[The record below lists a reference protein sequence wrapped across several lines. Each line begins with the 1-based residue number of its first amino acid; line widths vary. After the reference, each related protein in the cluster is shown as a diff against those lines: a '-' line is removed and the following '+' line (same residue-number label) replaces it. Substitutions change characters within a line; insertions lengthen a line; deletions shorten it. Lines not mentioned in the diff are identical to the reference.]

1 MKDAGTSVNND
12 NRAGFDLLK
21 SGLVLALC
29 GVLAGCSYGRTSPAD
44 IKPVYRVLNSPLPV
58 PSPRWNPKR
67 QYANNSRNVSASANT
82 RVRSTGKPKTVVP
95 ARTAART
102 PAQTPVSG
110 AVLTVARG
118 DTLYSLSRKSGVPV
132 RSMIAA
138 NSLRAP
144 YTLAIGQKLKV
155 PLALQHTVVRG
166 DTGYSI
172 SRRYGVNIADL
183 MRENSIRKPYT
194 LAVGQILNLP
204 GGATPAAVPANRR
217 TASTGNVK
225 PAPKGRVVALPAPP
239 ARSQSG
245 FRWPIEG
252 QLASRFGPKEGGLH
266 NDGINILAKQGTP
279 VRSAESGVVVYASN
293 ALEGY
298 GNLLLLKHADGWLTA
313 YAHNERLLVNK
324 GDQIDKGQIIAR
336 VGSTGGVTDPQLH
349 FEIRKGR
356 RALDPLDYLRGSV
369 AAR

>member
-1 MKDAGTSVNND
+1 VSSVDKD
-12 NRAGFDLLK
+12 NRAGVSLLK
-21 SGLVLALC
+21 SSFAVALC
-29 GVLAGCSYGRTSPAD
+29 VALAGCSFGRTSPAD

-58 PSPRWNPKR
+58 PSPRWNPRR
-67 QYANNSRNVSASANT
+67 QHASASGNISASANS
-82 RVRSTGKPKTVVP
+82 RVRSVGKPKLVVP
-95 ARTAART
+95 AGAS
-102 PAQTPVSG
+102 AQTPVSG
-110 AVLTVARG
+110 AVITVARG
-118 DTLYSLSRKSGVPV
+118 DTLYSLARRNGVPV
-132 RSMIAA
+132 RSMVAA
-138 NSLRAP
+138 NNLRAP

-155 PLALQHTVVRG
+155 PVALQHTVARG
-166 DTGYSI
+166 ETGYGI
-172 SRRYGVNIADL
+172 SRRYGVNITAL
-183 MRENSIRKPYT
+183 MRENGIRKPYR
-194 LAVGQILNLP
+194 LSVGQVLRLP
-204 GGATPAAVPANRR
+204 GGARPAAQQVASVNRPK
-217 TASTGNVK
+217 AS
-225 PAPKGRVVALPAPP
+225 APSAPRGRVVPTPTPP
-239 ARSQSG
+239 ARSSSG
-245 FRWPIEG
+245 FGWPVDG
-252 QLASRFGPKEGGLH
+252 KLASRFGPKEGGLH

-324 GDQIDKGQIIAR
+324 GDKITKGQVIAR

>member
-1 MKDAGTSVNND
+1 MKDAVTSVDRD
-12 NRAGFDLLK
+12 NRAVFGLLK
-21 SGLVLALC
+21 SGFVLALC
-29 GVLAGCSYGRTSPAD
+29 AALAGCSFGRTAPAD

-67 QYANNSRNVSASANT
+67 QYAKNSNNISASAVS
-82 RVRSTGKPKTVVP
+82 RPRSTGKPILVVP
-95 ARTAART
+95 PQRVV
-102 PAQTPVSG
+102 QTPVSG
-110 AVLTVARG
+110 ATISVAKG
-118 DTLYSLSRKSGVPV
+118 DTLYSLARKSGVPV

-138 NSLRAP
+138 NGLRAP
-144 YTLAIGQKLKV
+144 YTLAIGQELKL
-155 PLALQHTVVRG
+155 PLALQHTVVKG
-166 DTGYSI
+166 ETGYGI
-172 SRRYGVNIADL
+172 SRRYGVNISAL
-183 MRENSIRKPYT
+183 MRENGIRKPYR
-194 LAVGQILNLP
+194 LAVGQVLTLP
-204 GGATPAAVPANRR
+204 GGATPAAAAARQ
-217 TASTGNVK
+217 TASASRPK
-225 PAPKGRVVALPAPP
+225 AAPKGRVVALPAPP

-245 FRWPIEG
+245 FRWPIDG
-252 QLASRFGPKEGGLH
+252 KLASRFGPKEGGLH

-324 GDQIDKGQIIAR
+324 GDQINKGQIIAR

>member
-1 MKDAGTSVNND
+1 MNDAGTSVDND
-12 NRAGFDLLK
+12 NRAMFGLLK
-21 SGLVLALC
+21 CGSVLVLC
-29 GVLAGCSYGRTSPAD
+29 TVLAGCSFGRTAPAD

-67 QYANNSRNVSASANT
+67 QHANNASTIRASSVSRPRT
-82 RVRSTGKPKTVVP
+82 TGKPILVAPSQRV
-95 ARTAART
+95 
-102 PAQTPVSG
+102 AQTPVSG
-110 AVLTVARG
+110 ATISVAKG
-118 DTLYSLSRKSGVPV
+118 DTLYSLARKSGVPV

-138 NSLRAP
+138 NGLRSP
-144 YTLAIGQKLKV
+144 YTLAIGQKLKL
-155 PLALQHTVVRG
+155 PLALQHTVVKG
-166 DTGYSI
+166 ETGYGI
-172 SRRYGVNIADL
+172 SRRYGVNITAL
-183 MRENSIRKPYT
+183 MRENNIRKPYS
-194 LAVGQILNLP
+194 LAVGQVLKLP
-204 GGATPAAVPANRR
+204 GGARPAAPAARQTASANRP
-217 TASTGNVK
+217 TA
-225 PAPKGRVVALPAPP
+225 APTNTPRGRVVALPAPP

-245 FRWPIEG
+245 FRWPIDG
-252 QLASRFGPKEGGLH
+252 KLASRFGPKEGGLH

-324 GDQIDKGQIIAR
+324 GDQINKGQIIAR

-369 AAR
+369 ASSR

>member
-1 MKDAGTSVNND
+1 MKDAGTSVDKD
-12 NRAGFDLLK
+12 NRAVFGLLK
-21 SGLVLALC
+21 SGFVLALC
-29 GVLAGCSYGRTSPAD
+29 AALAGCSFGRTAPAD

-67 QYANNSRNVSASANT
+67 QYASVSANT
-82 RVRSTGKPKTVVP
+82 RIRSIGKPKTVVP
-95 ARTAART
+95 TRTAAR
-102 PAQTPVSG
+102 PAVQTPVSG
-110 AVLTVARG
+110 TMVTVAKG
-118 DTLYSLSRKSGVPV
+118 DTLYSLARKNSVPV
-132 RSMIAA
+132 RSMISA
-138 NSLRAP
+138 NGLRAP
-144 YTLAIGQKLKV
+144 YTLAIGQKLKL
-155 PLALQHTVVRG
+155 PLSLQHTVVRG
-166 DTGYSI
+166 ETGYGI
-172 SRRYGVNIADL
+172 SRRYGVNITVL
-183 MRENSIRKPYT
+183 MRENGIRKPYT
-194 LAVGQILNLP
+194 LAVGQVLKLP
-204 GGATPAAVPANRR
+204 GSATPAARQVAS
-217 TASTGNVK
+217 ASTPNAA
-225 PAPKGRVVALPAPP
+225 PRTAPKGRVVALPAPP
-239 ARSQSG
+239 SRSQSG

>member
-1 MKDAGTSVNND
+1 MNTNIRPVFS
-12 NRAGFDLLK
+12 LLK
-21 SGLVLALC
+21 GGLLLLLYAT
-29 GVLAGCSYGRTSPAD
+29 LAGCGMGRTAPAD

-67 QYANNSRNVSASANT
+67 QYISVSANS
-82 RVRSTGKPKTVVP
+82 RVRSIGKPKTVVP
-95 ARTAART
+95 ARRTA
-102 PAQTPVSG
+102 PTPVSG
-110 AVLTVARG
+110 AVITVAKG
-118 DTLYSLSRKSGVPV
+118 DTLYSLARKNGVPL

-144 YTLAIGQKLKV
+144 YGLAIGQKLKLPV
-155 PLALQHTVVRG
+155 ALQHVVARG
-166 DTGYSI
+166 ETGYSI
-172 SRRYGVNIADL
+172 SRRYGVNIAAL
-183 MRENSIRKPYT
+183 MRENRIRAPYT
-194 LAVGQILNLP
+194 LSIGQQLTLP
-204 GGATPAAVPANRR
+204 GGAKPAPRQVAAANRPKA
-217 TASTGNVK
+217 TANTA
-225 PAPKGRVVALPAPP
+225 PRAAPKGRVVPLPAPP
-239 ARSQSG
+239 ARSKSG
-245 FRWPIEG
+245 FSWPVG
-252 QLASRFGPKEGGLH
+252 GKLASRFGPKEGGLH

-324 GDQIDKGQIIAR
+324 GENIAKGQIIAR